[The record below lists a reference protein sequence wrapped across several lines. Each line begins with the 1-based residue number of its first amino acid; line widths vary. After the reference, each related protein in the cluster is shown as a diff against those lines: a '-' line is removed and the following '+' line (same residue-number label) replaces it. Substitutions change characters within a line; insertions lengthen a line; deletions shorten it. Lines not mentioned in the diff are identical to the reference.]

1 MLEFLKKKDGY
12 IMDETR
18 MYEVEKRIAY
28 LEKFVE
34 ELNEVIINHERTIEA
49 LKAEIIEL
57 KNKDEQSPLLEN
69 RPHNEK
75 PPHY

>member
-1 MLEFLKKKDGY
+1 
-12 IMDETR
+12 MDENR
-18 MYEVEKRIAY
+18 IYEVEKRIAY

-49 LKAEIIEL
+49 LKVEIIEL

>member
-1 MLEFLKKKDGY
+1 
-12 IMDETR
+12 MDDNR
-18 MYEVEKRIAY
+18 IYEVEKRIAY

-34 ELNEVIINHERTIEA
+34 ELNEVIINHERTIDA
-49 LKAEIIEL
+49 LKAEVIEL

-69 RPHNEK
+69 RPHDEK

>member
-1 MLEFLKKKDGY
+1 
-12 IMDETR
+12 MDEDR
-18 MYEVEKRIAY
+18 LFEIEKRLAY
-28 LEKFVE
+28 LEKFVDD
-34 ELNEVIINHERTIEA
+34 LNEVVINQDKIIEA
-49 LKAEIIEL
+49 LKAEVIEL

>member
-1 MLEFLKKKDGY
+1 
-12 IMDETR
+12 MDENR
-18 MYEVEKRIAY
+18 IYEVEKRIAY
-28 LEKFVE
+28 FEKFIE

-49 LKAEIIEL
+49 LKAEVIEL
-57 KNKDEQSPLLEN
+57 KNKEEQSPLLEN

>member
-1 MLEFLKKKDGY
+1 
-12 IMDETR
+12 MDEQR
-18 MYEVEKRIAY
+18 FFEIEKRLAY
-28 LEKFVE
+28 LERFIE
-34 ELNEVIINHERTIEA
+34 ELNEVVINQDRIIEA

>member
-1 MLEFLKKKDGY
+1 MENR
-12 IMDETR
+12 I
-18 MYEVEKRIAY
+18 YEIEKRIAY
-28 LEKFVE
+28 LERFVE
-34 ELNEVIINHERTIEA
+34 ELNEVIINQSKVIDA

>member
-1 MLEFLKKKDGY
+1 
-12 IMDETR
+12 
-18 MYEVEKRIAY
+18 MYYVVKLIAY
-28 LEKFVE
+28 LEKFIE
-34 ELNEVIINHERTIEA
+34 ELNEVIINHERIIEA

>member
-1 MLEFLKKKDGY
+1 MKDGN
-12 IMDETR
+12 IMDENR
-18 MYEVEKRIAY
+18 IYEVEKRIAY

>member
-1 MLEFLKKKDGY
+1 MTRKKVV
-12 IMDETR
+12 IMDEKR
-18 MYEVEKRIAY
+18 IYEIEKRITY
-28 LEKFVE
+28 LERFVE

-57 KNKDEQSPLLEN
+57 KNKDSQSPLLEN
-69 RPHNEK
+69 RPHDEK

>member
-1 MLEFLKKKDGY
+1 
-12 IMDETR
+12 MDENR

-28 LEKFVE
+28 LEKFIE
-34 ELNEVIINHERTIEA
+34 ELNEVIINHERIIEA

-69 RPHNEK
+69 RHHNEK

>member
-1 MLEFLKKKDGY
+1 
-12 IMDETR
+12 

-28 LEKFVE
+28 LEKFIE
-34 ELNEVIINHERTIEA
+34 ELNEVIINHERTIEV

>member
-1 MLEFLKKKDGY
+1 
-12 IMDETR
+12 MDENR
-18 MYEVEKRIAY
+18 IYEVEKRMAY

-49 LKAEIIEL
+49 LKAEVIEL

>member
-1 MLEFLKKKDGY
+1 LKREVG
-12 IMDETR
+12 IMDEKR
-18 MYEVEKRIAY
+18 FYEVEKRIAY

-34 ELNEVIINHERTIEA
+34 ELNEVIINHEKTIEV
-49 LKAEIIEL
+49 LKAEVIEL
-57 KNKDEQSPLLEN
+57 KNKEEQSPLLEN

>member
-1 MLEFLKKKDGY
+1 
-12 IMDETR
+12 MDENR
-18 MYEVEKRIAY
+18 IYEVEKRFAY

>member
-1 MLEFLKKKDGY
+1 
-12 IMDETR
+12 

-28 LEKFVE
+28 LEKFIE
-34 ELNEVIINHERTIEA
+34 ELNEVIINHERIIEA

>member
-1 MLEFLKKKDGY
+1 
-12 IMDETR
+12 MDENR
-18 MYEVEKRIAY
+18 IYEVEKRIAY

>member
-1 MLEFLKKKDGY
+1 
-12 IMDETR
+12 MDENR
-18 MYEVEKRIAY
+18 IYEVEKRIAY
-28 LEKFVE
+28 LEKFIE

-49 LKAEIIEL
+49 LKAEVIEL
-57 KNKDEQSPLLEN
+57 KNKEEQSPLLEN

>member
-1 MLEFLKKKDGY
+1 
-12 IMDETR
+12 MDENR
-18 MYEVEKRIAY
+18 IFEVEKRIAY

>member
-1 MLEFLKKKDGY
+1 
-12 IMDETR
+12 MDEKR
-18 MYEVEKRIAY
+18 FYEVEKRIAY

-34 ELNEVIINHERTIEA
+34 ELNEVIINHEKTIEV
-49 LKAEIIEL
+49 LKAEVIEL
-57 KNKDEQSPLLEN
+57 KNKEEQSPLLEN

>member
-1 MLEFLKKKDGY
+1 
-12 IMDETR
+12 MDENR
-18 MYEVEKRIAY
+18 IYEVEKRMAY

-49 LKAEIIEL
+49 LKAEVIEL
-57 KNKDEQSPLLEN
+57 KNKEEQSPLLEN

>member
-1 MLEFLKKKDGY
+1 MKREVG
-12 IMDETR
+12 IMDEKR
-18 MYEVEKRIAY
+18 FYEVEKRIAY

-34 ELNEVIINHERTIEA
+34 ELNEVIINHEKTIEV
-49 LKAEIIEL
+49 LKAEVIEL
-57 KNKDEQSPLLEN
+57 KNKEEQSPLLEN

>member
-1 MLEFLKKKDGY
+1 
-12 IMDETR
+12 MDENR

-28 LEKFVE
+28 LEKFIE
-34 ELNEVIINHERTIEA
+34 ELNEVIINHERIIEA

>member
-1 MLEFLKKKDGY
+1 MENR
-12 IMDETR
+12 I
-18 MYEVEKRIAY
+18 YEIEKRIAY
-28 LEKFVE
+28 LERFVE
-34 ELNEVIINHERTIEA
+34 ELNEVIINQSKVIDV

>member
-1 MLEFLKKKDGY
+1 
-12 IMDETR
+12 MDENR
-18 MYEVEKRIAY
+18 IYEVEKRIAY
-28 LEKFVE
+28 LEKFIE

>member
-1 MLEFLKKKDGY
+1 
-12 IMDETR
+12 
-18 MYEVEKRIAY
+18 MYEVEKRITY

-34 ELNEVIINHERTIEA
+34 ELNEVIIDHERTIEA